1 MQLIIGLL
9 TVDIFLPSS
18 GSLKEK
24 RIVIKGLKD
33 KIRHK
38 FNVSIAEV
46 DFLDKWQR
54 ARLAIVQA
62 GNSYSFIEK
71 NMTAIF
77 TLIEANGI
85 CEIIDHKLEYL

>member
-62 GNSYSFIEK
+62 GNSYNFIEK

-85 CEIIDHKLEYL
+85 CEITDHNLEYM

>member
-1 MQLIIGLL
+1 MQLIIGLM
-9 TVDIFLPSS
+9 TVDLFLPAS

-24 RIVIKGLKD
+24 RMVIKAIKD

-54 ARLAIVQA
+54 ARLAVVQV

-85 CEIIDHKLEYL
+85 CEIVEHNLEYM

>member
-9 TVDIFLPSS
+9 TVDLFLPSS

-24 RIVIKGLKD
+24 RMVIKAIKD

-54 ARLAIVQA
+54 ARLAVVQV

-85 CEIIDHKLEYL
+85 CEIVEHNLEYM

>member
-9 TVDIFLPSS
+9 TVDLFLPAS

-24 RIVIKGLKD
+24 RMVIKAIKD

-54 ARLAIVQA
+54 ARLAVVQV

-77 TLIEANGI
+77 TMIEANGI
-85 CEIIDHKLEYL
+85 CEIVEHNLEYM

>member
-9 TVDIFLPSS
+9 TVDLFLPSS

-24 RIVIKGLKD
+24 RMVIKAIKD
-33 KIRHK
+33 KVRHK

-54 ARLAIVQA
+54 ARLAVVQV

-77 TLIEANGI
+77 TLIEANGV
-85 CEIIDHKLEYL
+85 CEILEHNLEYM

>member
-1 MQLIIGLL
+1 MQLIIGLM
-9 TVDIFLPSS
+9 TVDLFLPAS

-24 RIVIKGLKD
+24 RMVIKAIKD

-54 ARLAIVQA
+54 ARLAVVQV

-77 TLIEANGI
+77 SLIEANGI
-85 CEIIDHKLEYL
+85 CEIVEHNLEYM

>member
-9 TVDIFLPSS
+9 TVDLFLPAS

-24 RIVIKGLKD
+24 RMVIKAIKD

-54 ARLAIVQA
+54 ARLAVVQV

-77 TLIEANGI
+77 SLIEANGI
-85 CEIIDHKLEYL
+85 CEIVEHNLEYM

>member
-1 MQLIIGLL
+1 MQLIIGLM
-9 TVDIFLPSS
+9 TVDLFLPSS

-24 RIVIKGLKD
+24 RMVIKAIKD

-54 ARLAIVQA
+54 ARLAVVQV

-77 TLIEANGI
+77 NLIEANGI
-85 CEIIDHKLEYL
+85 CEIVEHNLEYL

>member
-1 MQLIIGLL
+1 MQLIIGLMTFDL
-9 TVDIFLPSS
+9 ILPAS

-24 RIVIKGLKD
+24 RMVIKAIKD

-54 ARLAIVQA
+54 ARLAVVQV

-85 CEIIDHKLEYL
+85 CEIVEHNLEYM

>member
-9 TVDIFLPSS
+9 TVDLFLPAS

-24 RIVIKGLKD
+24 RMVIKAIKD

-38 FNVSIAEV
+38 FNVSIAEI

-54 ARLAIVQA
+54 ARLAVVQV

-85 CEIIDHKLEYL
+85 CEIVEHNLEYM

>member
-9 TVDIFLPSS
+9 TVDLFLPAS

-24 RIVIKGLKD
+24 RMVIKAIKD

-54 ARLAIVQA
+54 ARLAVVQV

-85 CEIIDHKLEYL
+85 CEIVEHNLEYM

>member
-1 MQLIIGLL
+1 M
-9 TVDIFLPSS
+9 
-18 GSLKEK
+18 
-24 RIVIKGLKD
+24 VIKAIKD

-54 ARLAIVQA
+54 ARLAVVQV

-85 CEIIDHKLEYL
+85 CEIVEHNLEYM